1 LVSLS
6 PKNIYKNSAQNLS
19 HETLSEF
26 SKYPPCRS
34 SYFVF
39 GAGLERSPEQLPS
52 VGKSLPFFRY
62 SEKVGS
68 GTSPAPKKKPVFGRS
83 FENTYV
89 FTNSLK
95 KPNITKTNQD
105 LKKVGV
111 QTELA
116 FFFCCNH
123 FPTHLMWVA
132 RKNGFLC
139 TLKKNIIRVC
149 TVIAVP

>member
-1 LVSLS
+1 LGEGFFFV
-6 PKNIYKNSAQNLS
+6 
-19 HETLSEF
+19 
-26 SKYPPCRS
+26 RS
-34 SYFVF
+34 
-39 GAGLERSPEQLPS
+39 GRSPEQLPLM
-52 VGKSLPFFRY
+52 GKHFPS
-62 SEKVGS
+62 S
-68 GTSPAPKKKPVFGRS
+68 GTPEKLGAGPPPLRKKKPVFGRS

-123 FPTHLMWVA
+123 FPTHLM
-132 RKNGFLC
+132 
-139 TLKKNIIRVC
+139 
-149 TVIAVP
+149 